1 MKPVLLIGAAKFAL
15 EITHYLEDCVR
26 ASALQLEL
34 AGYVPLAGEAVAA
47 PQALLRNVPGESL
60 WEGEAA
66 LVLASS
72 DPDHRAGF
80 LDGLDPIQRDR
91 FITFVHPSAT
101 GDSIAQHARG
111 TIIGP
116 HCHVGVNTRIGDFCV
131 LNYLLSIGHHSQIGE
146 GNFFSPGFHCG
157 NSARIGR
164 RNFFGLGCVVGPGVQ
179 VGHANRIQA
188 GSLILETIG
197 DAMVCIP
204 TQRTKLIPNQGGRH
218 VTA

>member
-1 MKPVLLIGAAKFAL
+1 MKPVLLIGAGKFAL
-15 EITHYLEDCVR
+15 EIAHYLEDCVR
-26 ASALQLEL
+26 ASAFKLEL
-34 AGYVPLAGEAVAA
+34 AGYVPLAGDAIAA
-47 PQALLRNVPGESL
+47 PQASIREGPWESL
-60 WEGEAA
+60 WNGEAA

-72 DPDHRAGF
+72 DPDQRAGF
-80 LDGLDPIQRDR
+80 LDDLDPIQRDR

-101 GDSIAQHARG
+101 GDGIPQHARG

-131 LNYLLSIGHHSQIGE
+131 LNYLLSIGHHSEIGE

-157 NSARIGR
+157 NSVSIGR

-197 DAMVCIP
+197 NAMVCVP
-204 TQRTKLIPNQGGRH
+204 TQRTKFIPSEG
-218 VTA
+218 A